1 MSTQG
6 LRLALA
12 GGGTGGHLVPGLA
25 LLDHWA
31 QHRSSAPLDLLW
43 FQSGRAVEQRVLEGL
58 EARLAPTPVERV
70 QLTLEPPGG
79 GAPSTARILWNLL
92 PQTLL
97 ARRALIAHKS
107 DVLLGLGGFT
117 SVPAALAARSLG
129 IPIALLEIN
138 ATPGRATRL
147 LAPLTRRVFHA
158 TEGTCPTRS
167 SERHKI
173 TGPPVAPAF
182 RRQRTEDLA
191 AREALGFDPDRPLLV
206 VLGGS
211 QGAQS
216 LNRFITEHDHEFA
229 ARGISVFQAVGPKR
243 SSEGAP
249 SRPGLKVVEYSRDVP
264 ALLAAATV
272 VLCRGGASTLAEVG
286 AVGTPA
292 VVVPYPHH
300 ADRHQERNAALLG
313 EGCLIVQEED
323 VNQDR
328 CAQLGELLSG
338 KGEEQRSAMRRA
350 LGQVSP
356 PNAGESIL
364 REIHGL
370 CAGSLA

>member
-1 MSTQG
+1 VSTQG

-31 QHRSSAPLDLLW
+31 QQKGSTPLDLLW

-70 QLTLEPPGG
+70 QLSLEPPGG
-79 GAPSTARILWNLL
+79 GAPSTARVLLHLL
-92 PQTLL
+92 PQALL

-107 DVLLGLGGFT
+107 DVLLGLGGLT

-147 LAPLTRRVFHA
+147 LAPLTKRVFHA
-158 TEGTCPTRS
+158 TEGTCPPKS

-173 TGPPVAPAF
+173 TGAPVAPAF

-191 AREALGFDPDRPLLV
+191 ARKALGFDPTRPLLV

-216 LNRFITEHDHEFA
+216 LNRFITQHDHEFA
-229 ARGISVFQAVGPKR
+229 AQGISVFQVVGPKR

-249 SRPGLKVVEYSRDVP
+249 PRPGLQVVEYSRDVP
-264 ALLAAATV
+264 ALLAAATL

-313 EGCLIVQEED
+313 EGCLIVQEQD
-323 VNQDR
+323 LNQDR

-350 LGQVSP
+350 LGQASP

-364 REIHGL
+364 REIQGL